1 MKTFFVLFFIAVTP
15 LLALTQEERDTVVEM
30 RETILLLRAGLD
42 SAYKANE
49 RTLAAVA
56 NASAQTAD
64 LSKRLKVAAE
74 EVAQLAAERD
84 RLTTDLAAM
93 KVNYDRLNARYQTA
107 QLIIALS
114 VAFAVGMLA
123 MQFTHTLT
131 PPYGIIVP
139 IAAGAAAFFGIYIIL

>member
-1 MKTFFVLFFIAVTP
+1 MKIILAVFTLCSTP
-15 LLALTQEERDTVVEM
+15 VFALTSTEREVVVEM
-30 RETILLLRAGLD
+30 RDTITLLRSSLD
-42 SAYKANE
+42 SARRANE
-49 RTLAAVA
+49 RSLAALTA
-56 NASAQTAD
+56 ASAQATDLTA
-64 LSKRLKVAAE
+64 RLKVAADE
-74 EVAQLAAERD
+74 TAQLVAERD
-84 RLTTDLAAM
+84 HLTSEISAAR
-93 KVNYDRLNARYQTA
+93 VNYAKLNARYQTA

>member
-15 LLALTQEERDTVVEM
+15 LLALTQEERATVVEM

-49 RTLAAVA
+49 RALAAVA

-93 KVNYDRLNARYQTA
+93 KVNYVRLNARYQTA